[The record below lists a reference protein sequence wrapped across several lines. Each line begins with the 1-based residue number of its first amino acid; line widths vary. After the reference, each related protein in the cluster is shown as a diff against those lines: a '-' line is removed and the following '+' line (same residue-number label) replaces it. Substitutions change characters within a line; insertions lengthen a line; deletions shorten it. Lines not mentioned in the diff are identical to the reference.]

1 MISTINRVATIL
13 GATGIMLVGHGL
25 QISLMPLVAQQ
36 ADWGAASIGAIGSVY
51 FLGFAFG
58 CIVNP
63 RVVARVGHI
72 RSFMVMAS
80 LACTAL
86 LLAGV
91 AVHVLVW
98 IVCRF
103 AFGIAMSGMYM
114 VIESWLSSITPREIR
129 GRVLAIYTLICLLG
143 IAFGQTLMGLEAEP
157 GQRLF
162 MIAAIFTALAIIP
175 VGLTRIE
182 APAPVPSVS
191 FSPRALFRASE
202 VALVVSALAG
212 LATGTFWSVGPLV
225 GQSAGMSSA
234 EIGLL
239 MGTGVLGGAVVQIP
253 IGHFADRSDR
263 RRILAITAAAGA
275 VFALGAFFLTG
286 ERSDVDALL
295 YVSMFAIGAA
305 IMPLYALCVGHASD
319 NSAMSLVEVTSSVL
333 IMNSV
338 GSVIGPLIAASLMQT
353 RGSAY
358 FFGFL
363 GAVLIAITGWATYRV
378 IVVESHATSAEA
390 TPVLPRTTQA
400 VADMSHGTEN

>member
-1 MISTINRVATIL
+1 MITTINRVATIL

-25 QISLMPLVAQQ
+25 QISLMPLVAQS

-51 FLGFAFG
+51 FLGFALG
-58 CIVNP
+58 CIANP
-63 RVVARVGHI
+63 HVVARAGHI

-86 LLAGV
+86 LLAGIL
-91 AVHVLVW
+91 VHVLVW
-98 IVCRF
+98 ILCRF

-143 IAFGQTLMGLEAEP
+143 IALGQTLMGLEAEP

-182 APAPVPSVS
+182 APAPVPAAS

-212 LATGTFWSVGPLV
+212 LATGTYWSLGPLV

-234 EIGLL
+234 QVGLL
-239 MGTGVLGGAVVQIP
+239 MSTGVLGGALVQLP
-253 IGHFADRSDR
+253 IGHFADRTDR

-275 VFALGAFFLTG
+275 AFAVAAFALTG
-286 ERSDVDALL
+286 ERTGVDGLL

-319 NSAMSLVEVTSSVL
+319 NSTMSLVEVTSSVL
-333 IMNSV
+333 IMNSA
-338 GSVIGPLIAASLMQT
+338 GSVIGPLVAASLMQA

-363 GAVLIAITGWATYRV
+363 GAVLVAVTAFATYRL
-378 IVVESHATSAEA
+378 IVVESRAASPEA

-400 VADMSHGTEN
+400 VADMSDSHES